1 MKTVLIRFEA
11 RGSSSKIL
19 VWLLSWM
26 HCIPYVNDDDSGND
40 TNKSVFTDEEQ

>member
-19 VWLLSWM
+19 VWFAKLDAL
-26 HCIPYVNDDDSGND
+26 HPYVNDDDSGND